1 VGSFWVHAGF
11 IGELWQLARRLKHK
25 EEEINDMLHGL
36 GIGEDD
42 FDDMVF
48 EEVDSAPKE
57 VIKWMALVRVHTK
70 KLLQCLYLRTTHAGG
85 MEPC

>member
-1 VGSFWVHAGF
+1 MPASSENSGNWPDGSSK
-11 IGELWQLARRLKHK
+11 QT
-25 EEEINDMLHGL
+25 EEEINDMLHRL

-42 FDDMVF
+42 FDDLVF

-70 KLLQCLYLRTTHAGG
+70 NYFNASTFEQHMWGG